1 MMGRPDTRHN
11 PDVKTSEPRV
21 AKPGQTGRR
30 HRRLTR
36 PETQALTRRRLL
48 EAAADVFGEKGFR
61 AASLTDV
68 ADSAGYTIG
77 AVYSNFSS
85 KDELFHALMRERLRI
100 AEEGLAA
107 AFGSHQPGPGTSTR
121 SSQDRIERELDRMA
135 AAEDAVPP
143 RWWRLL
149 YEYRAYAATDPA
161 AWAELSEADRRCR
174 EIIARH
180 IERFAAAVG
189 LLLPI
194 SAMELAELSVALTDG
209 LRAAHAEGRSR
220 MTSGEGLRR
229 VVQALLATSARID
242 PA

>member
-1 MMGRPDTRHN
+1 M
-11 PDVKTSEPRV
+11 KTIAPRV

-48 EAAADVFGEKGFR
+48 DAAADVFGEKGFR

-77 AVYSNFSS
+77 AVYSNFAS

-107 AFGSHQPGPGTSTR
+107 AFRDDGSSSGTPTASAE
-121 SSQDRIERELDRMA
+121 DRIDRELDRMA

-143 RWWRLL
+143 RWWRPVSYTHLTL
-149 YEYRAYAATDPA
+149 PTN
-161 AWAELSEADRRCR
+161 R
-174 EIIARH
+174 E
-180 IERFAAAVG
+180 V
-189 LLLPI
+189 
-194 SAMELAELSVALTDG
+194 
-209 LRAAHAEGRSR
+209 
-220 MTSGEGLRR
+220 
-229 VVQALLATSARID
+229 
-242 PA
+242 